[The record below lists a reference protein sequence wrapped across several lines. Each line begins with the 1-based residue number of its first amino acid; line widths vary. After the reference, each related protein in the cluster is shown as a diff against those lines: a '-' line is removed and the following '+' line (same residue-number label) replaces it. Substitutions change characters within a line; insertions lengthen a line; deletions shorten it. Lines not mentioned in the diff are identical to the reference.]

1 MNDSRLSDSIFGED
15 ENHGEPAGRL
25 PGRPKAPEV
34 QSRAQAR
41 AARPD
46 DAVDHEAQ
54 TVKRN
59 RRSCLVMVMALVVMV
74 AGLGVALKTVG
85 TSLIPS
91 FGGGNSGGGD
101 FSGEGTGSVEV
112 KVKAGDSGYAIGQAL
127 QKAGVVKS
135 ATTFSSVAGANPE
148 FARVQPGTYKLKK
161 QMSSQAALN
170 LLLEP
175 GSRLSKGVTIREG
188 LWVSEVFA
196 TLSKQTGVPVAEY
209 KKVNPA
215 TLGLPPAAEGKL
227 EGFLFPNTYE
237 FEPNATATEQLK
249 AMVDLGKKQLNQ
261 LGVPADKLRHVVI
274 LASFVQGE
282 SRLGADGPK
291 VARVI
296 ENRLK
301 DKMPLQMDSSIHF
314 ITQSRGTV
322 TTTDKERDSESPYN
336 TYKNPGLPPGPI
348 NSPGLEAL
356 KAAAKPAPGDWLY
369 FVTVNQE
376 TGETKFATTYGEH
389 QRNVVEFQNWCRQN
403 PGKC

>member
-41 AARPD
+41 AARPE

-54 TVKRN
+54 TVRRN
-59 RRSCLVMVMALVVMV
+59 RRSCLVMVMALVVVV

-85 TSLIPS
+85 TGLIPS
-91 FGGGNSGGGD
+91 LGGGNSGGD
-101 FSGEGTGSVEV
+101 FSGEGTGTVEV
-112 KVKAGDSGYAIGQAL
+112 KVNTGDSGYAIGQAL

-135 ATTFSSVAGANPE
+135 ASTFSSVAGANQE

-161 QMSSQAALN
+161 EMSSQAALN
-170 LLLEP
+170 LLLDP
-175 GSRLSKGVTIREG
+175 TSRLSKGVTIREG
-188 LWVSEVFA
+188 LWVAEVFA
-196 TLSKQTGVPVAEY
+196 TLSKQTGVPLAEY

-215 TLGLPPAAEGKL
+215 TLGLPPAADGKL
-227 EGFLFPNTYE
+227 EGFLFPSTYE
-237 FEPNATATEQLK
+237 FEPSATATEQLK

-261 LGVPADKLRHVVI
+261 LGVPADQLRHVVTV
-274 LASFVQGE
+274 ASFVQGE

-301 DKMPLQMDSSIHF
+301 DNMPLQMDSSIHF
-314 ITQSRGTV
+314 ITQARGTV
-322 TTTDKERDSESPYN
+322 TTTDQERNSDNPYN
-336 TYKNPGLPPGPI
+336 TYKHQGLPPGPI

-356 KAAAKPAPGDWLY
+356 KSAAQPTPGPWVY

-376 TGETKFATTYGEH
+376 TGETKFATTFAEH
-389 QRNVVEFQNWCRQN
+389 QKNVAEFQAWCRQN
-403 PGKC
+403 PVKC